1 MAILISPDLRKRMMR
16 GVASGKS
23 MREVARQFEVAPST
37 ASRLV
42 RHVEATGSIDP
53 RPHGRAPG
61 FGKLGPHHDFL
72 IETVT
77 NRPDITMPQLAAIL
91 LERHGLEVAPSSI
104 SRVLCALG
112 FTYKKNA
119 AGIGTRAR

>member
-1 MAILISPDLRKRMMR
+1 MANLISADLRTRMMR

-23 MREVARQFEVAPST
+23 KRAVARQFEVAAST

-61 FGKLGPHHDFL
+61 FGKLGPHQAFL
-72 IETVT
+72 VETVLA
-77 NRPDITMPQLAAIL
+77 RPDITMPQLAAIL
-91 LERHGLEVAPSSI
+91 LEEHRLKVAPSSI

-112 FTYKKNA
+112 FTYKKNP
-119 AGIGTRAR
+119 AGGGTRAR